1 MVGAAVTAQVQRSLG
16 KQITNLNADLQ
27 ATEGKLLLMNKDMLY
42 KVQEAV
48 KVAICSKRRRSTFKL
63 VKERVKPERSNLE
76 ANCVLIDC
84 TLGWYNT

>member
-1 MVGAAVTAQVQRSLG
+1 MVGAAVIAQVQRSLG

-48 KVAICSKRRRSTFKL
+48 KVAVRSERRRSTFKL
-63 VKERVKPERSNLE
+63 VKERSKCNVMKSNLSGAILE
-76 ANCVLIDC
+76 RIVC
-84 TLGWYNT
+84 

>member
-1 MVGAAVTAQVQRSLG
+1 MVGAAVIAQVQRSLG

-48 KVAICSKRRRSTFKL
+48 KVAVCSERRRSTFKL
-63 VKERVKPERSNLE
+63 VKERSKCNVMKSNLSGAILE
-76 ANCVLIDC
+76 QIVC
-84 TLGWYNT
+84 